1 MTDFKKS
8 NPQHTPLNCSP
19 AFHLWR
25 HGLSL
30 AIYIRIGQLTY
41 AGSAERNVF
50 FGRISTLA
58 KYFDATYEATRR
70 AFKLLVANG
79 WLAPVPNEP
88 AKYVYVDHD
97 AWAFTHE
104 GRCMVAELLQPWHG
118 TADPFIGQI
127 WAAAGGKFRGQ
138 PHWFIGVRKYAT
150 EEVVLELFRK
160 ELAAAKERKARGD
173 WQCTNPEQCFYK
185 VSQHLKAEFKKRKR
199 DAALHTALK

>member
-41 AGSAERNVF
+41 AGHNERNAF
-50 FGRISTLA
+50 FGKISTLA

-79 WLAPVPNEP
+79 WLTPVPNEP
-88 AKYVYVDHD
+88 TKYFYVEHD
-97 AWAFTHE
+97 AWVSTHS
-104 GRCMVAELLQPWHG
+104 GACMVAELLQPWHG
-118 TADPFIGQI
+118 TADPFVGQI
-127 WAAAGGKFRGQ
+127 WAAAGGKFRGKI
-138 PHWFIGVRKYAT
+138 HWFLGAKKWAP
-150 EEVVLELFRK
+150 EEVILDLFRK
-160 ELAAAKERKARGD
+160 ELAAAKVRKANGD
-173 WQCTNPEQCFYK
+173 WRSTKPEQCFYK
-185 VSQHLKAEFKKRKR
+185 VTEYLKGEYKKRGP
-199 DAALHTALK
+199 AALHTALK